1 MSPVRF
7 ILILLLLLI
16 LSTPADLGSVHFESG
31 RHRQRGP
38 KRKSKIKSTRK
49 SKGKCP
55 TESFVANFV
64 ANFVENGRKSTKF
77 ATKEPN
83 SPLVGQA
90 QDRACPTESL
100 SKTSSKMAEIRQ
112 RNRR

>member
-64 ANFVENGRKSTKF
+64 ENGRKSTKF

-83 SPLVGQA
+83 SPLVGQVII
-90 QDRACPTESL
+90 S
-100 SKTSSKMAEIRQ
+100 TSEPKAREQ
-112 RNRR
+112 